1 MFKTEGHAPA
11 ASEVILIN
19 CKERSAA
26 PVGFSGRYL
35 TAEAMSLQSMGRT
48 SLWKSIDQVRSTE
61 CIDQV
66 WSEEFPKH
74 YRSPQGAFICFGM
87 KPVQTSVSQLKIK
100 KCYTFQCDDD
110 LKHRSNS
117 TKELLQKKVNILE
130 WSSQNPLKTQ
140 RMT

>member
-1 MFKTEGHAPA
+1 MGQLTLLRMNEPVTFRLVFKTKGHAPA

-26 PVGFSGRYL
+26 PVGFFGRYL

-66 WSEEFPKH
+66 RSEEFPKH
-74 YRSPQGAFICFGM
+74 YRSPQGAL
-87 KPVQTSVSQLKIK
+87 SVLA
-100 KCYTFQCDDD
+100 
-110 LKHRSNS
+110 
-117 TKELLQKKVNILE
+117 
-130 WSSQNPLKTQ
+130 
-140 RMT
+140 